1 MKAKFLLLLVSATAL
16 VSCGGGG
23 NATETVTASV
33 TSSVASST
41 TTEGSQATEES
52 QVSDGRR
59 PVEWTNPF
67 ADTATEE
74 VTLTVWGGE
83 SQTSVDFIN
92 TVAADFKKAN
102 PRSNYTINV
111 KPVSES
117 SVSGDWES
125 DPANAADLAIA
136 ADDQIPSMVSSGRL
150 VDLNALDA
158 KKIPGIL
165 DYVVNNNLEES
176 IEVLTHGDKVYGF
189 PVSASNGFVLYY
201 NAKYINAEQAKTF
214 DGLLAAIHAASETA
228 GRNLTFGYPYNS
240 GWYLDGW
247 FHGAGFTATGEAG
260 ALSVECNWNET
271 LKGDG
276 TEGKD
281 VAGAM
286 VKLAHG
292 QYKQHWSAGKSEDL
306 LARISDDSTNQVVA
320 TISGTWDYNR
330 LVKTWGE
337 ENAKAAVLPSYHLD
351 LANKDVQMHSVKGF
365 KVAIVNKSRK
375 NAVAAARFAEFLAN
389 YQSQVLRY
397 DMLNEAPASKN
408 ARALVMDE
416 NVNPVVKA
424 INDQWNTSFV
434 EKVNPTF
441 WHPTNGLSV
450 QLSAANNDTAKFV
463 TSGEGTKEVVLNY
476 EEIQKAL
483 DNCVDALSAK

>member
-23 NATETVTASV
+23 NATETATTSV
-33 TSSVASST
+33 SEMS
-41 TTEGSQATEES
+41 
-52 QVSDGRR
+52 RR
-59 PVEWTNPF
+59 AVEWDNPF

-74 VTLTVWGGE
+74 ATLTVWGGE

-136 ADDQIPSMVSSGRL
+136 ADDQIPSMVSSERL
-150 VDLNALDA
+150 VDINALDA

-165 DYVVNNNLEES
+165 ESVTKNNLEES
-176 IEVLTHGDKVYGF
+176 VDVLTHGGKIYGF

-201 NAKYINAEQAKTF
+201 NAKYVSAEQAKTF
-214 DGLLAAIHAASETA
+214 DGLLAAIHTASETA

-260 ALSVECNWNET
+260 ALSVECNWNGK
-271 LKGDG
+271 LADN

-281 VAGAM
+281 AAGAM

-330 LVKTWGE
+330 LVKAWGE

-397 DMLNEAPASKN
+397 DMLNEAPANKN
-408 ARALVMDE
+408 ARTLVMDA

-424 INDQWNTSFV
+424 INDQWDTSFV

-441 WHPTNGLSV
+441 WNPTNGLSV
-450 QLSAANNDTAKFV
+450 QLSAANSDTAKFV